1 MLAARTRRQAFDV
14 RRKHAAVKKRKFAG
28 TEFGTDQRKYTAT
41 PRRHALKHK
50 AATEEGAIGKLNDII
65 RYAQILWAQ
74 IAGMRFSDEGIVMI
88 A

>member
-1 MLAARTRRQAFDV
+1 M
-14 RRKHAAVKKRKFAG
+14 RRKRAAVRKREFAG
-28 TEFGTDQRKYTAT
+28 TKFGTDQRKYTAT

-50 AATEEGAIGKLNDII
+50 AVTEEGVIDKLNDTI
-65 RYAQILWAQ
+65 RYVQILWAQ

>member
-1 MLAARTRRQAFDV
+1 M
-14 RRKHAAVKKRKFAG
+14 RRKRTAVRKREFAG
-28 TEFGTDQRKYTAT
+28 TKFGTDQRKYTAT

-50 AATEEGAIGKLNDII
+50 AATEEGAIVKLNDTI
-65 RYAQILWAQ
+65 RYVQILWAQ